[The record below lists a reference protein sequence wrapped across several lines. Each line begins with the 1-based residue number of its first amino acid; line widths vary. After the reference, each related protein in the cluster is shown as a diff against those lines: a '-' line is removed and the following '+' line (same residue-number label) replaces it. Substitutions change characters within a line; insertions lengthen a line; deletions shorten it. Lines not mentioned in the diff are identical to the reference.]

1 MIGFTDCVEDGAEIP
16 EIDWDWIHWK
26 RWGGREPYRGRG
38 GAERSLLTH
47 NELSLLLTTSV
58 RRKRRTKDENSRSLS
73 DRGQRRVTMETQEML
88 LLLWENRTQVRLQL
102 LVCVCWQKEKCMWGR
117 EGWGCVSQ
125 GILLAESRKSR
136 AKCMLISLC
145 VSECSCTHTHRSV
158 SDPGLRW
165 ILRKDSASCST
176 QTSWGKSVDFRSRSG
191 RSWLRALP
199 TWEADRRLFCSH
211 SLLHPHSASV

>member
-102 LVCVCWQKEKCMWGR
+102 LVCVCWQKEKCM
-117 EGWGCVSQ
+117 
-125 GILLAESRKSR
+125 
-136 AKCMLISLC
+136 
-145 VSECSCTHTHRSV
+145 
-158 SDPGLRW
+158 
-165 ILRKDSASCST
+165 
-176 QTSWGKSVDFRSRSG
+176 
-191 RSWLRALP
+191 
-199 TWEADRRLFCSH
+199 
-211 SLLHPHSASV
+211 